1 MIALKLPDGKV
12 SWMNGRPSFGRL
24 KGPPMMNTIRLMII
38 ACLILPIAACDE
50 DGEYT
55 RVNDSGANF
64 EYATPEPAEPVM
76 AAVTGTVWY
85 RQRIAL
91 PENAI
96 INVQLQD
103 VSLQD
108 VAATVLAE
116 QIIEAAGR
124 QAPFAFELEYD
135 ASTIDER
142 STYAISARITV
153 DGDLWFINTTHHP
166 VLTHGHPSH
175 IDVMVD
181 MVRSE

>member
-1 MIALKLPDGKV
+1 MTTTAKL
-12 SWMNGRPSFGRL
+12 ML
-24 KGPPMMNTIRLMII
+24 I

-50 DGEYT
+50 TGSYDEA
-55 RVNDSGANF
+55 NDSS
-64 EYATPEPAEPVM
+64 ATAEM
-76 AAVTGTVWY
+76 APPQMVRMTGTVWY

-91 PENAI
+91 PENAVI
-96 INVQLQD
+96 KVQLQD

-116 QIIEAAGR
+116 QIIEADGR
-124 QAPFAFELEYD
+124 QIPFAFDMEYD

-142 STYAISARITV
+142 NTYAISARITV

-175 IDVMVD
+175 MDVMVD
-181 MVRSE
+181 MVRGE